1 VPPTP
6 ELGKTGVVSPVSGTV
21 SVRVPGASNFVPL
34 TAARAVPVGTEVNT
48 DNGRVDLT
56 VAVLGGK
63 TEHSNFYDGRFLF
76 NQRGPKA
83 AIWGFV
89 LYGRK
94 PITILGLS
102 DPLTCGNPSGKTA
115 AQVSRKKKRHL
126 WGSAKGT
133 FRTRGKNSSAT
144 VRGTIWFTQ
153 DDCTSTLVHVKRGVV
168 DVFDFA
174 LRKHV
179 SVKAGQTY
187 VAHAP

>member
-1 VPPTP
+1 MI
-6 ELGKTGVVSPVSGTV
+6 GKTGVVAPVSGTV
-21 SVRVPGASNFVPL
+21 LVRRPDTPSFTRLTGATSI
-34 TAARAVPVGTEVNT
+34 PVGTEVDT
-48 DNGRVDLT
+48 DNGRVGLT
-56 VAVLGGK
+56 VAVLHGK
-63 TEHSNFYDGRFLF
+63 TEHSDFYDGRFFF
-76 NQRGPKA
+76 NQRQPRA
-83 AIWGFV
+83 PIWGIV
-89 LYGRK
+89 EYGGK
-94 PITILGLS
+94 PLTILRLS

-115 AQVSRKKKRHL
+115 AQLSKKKKKRHL
-126 WGSAKGT
+126 WGRAKGT

-153 DDCTSTLVHVKRGVV
+153 DDCTSTLVHVNRGVV